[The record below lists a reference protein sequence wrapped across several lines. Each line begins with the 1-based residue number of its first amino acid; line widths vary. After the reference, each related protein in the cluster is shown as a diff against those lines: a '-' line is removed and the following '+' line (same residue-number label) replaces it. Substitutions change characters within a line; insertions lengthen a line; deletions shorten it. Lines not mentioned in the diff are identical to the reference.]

1 MPTVTSS
8 PELTLLYVPSGA
20 IGVTLHE
27 LGHLL
32 VPLRV
37 SRAPV
42 NLQVGPDWSRP
53 LLRFTVGRVNVDVR
67 RVCFWGGRAIW
78 QAPLSPGQRAL
89 ALALGPFTSLLLT
102 ALGVALVDSGVKAF
116 GRALAGYSAVQALIT
131 LLPLRRYPAWVGLP
145 GTPSDGAQLLA
156 LYRSWRQAA

>member
-32 VPLRV
+32 VPLWV

-53 LLRFTVGRVNVDVR
+53 LLRFTLGRVNVDVR
-67 RVCFWGGRAIW
+67 RVCFWAGRAIW

-102 ALGVALVDSGVKAF
+102 AAGLALLGSVVEPF

-131 LLPLRRYPAWVGLP
+131 LPPLRRYPAWVGLP

-156 LYRSWRQAA
+156 LYRSWRQAT